1 MPLSP
6 VQQEADARRWVRY
19 HVIGFFATIGVVAG
33 LLIVDSKIAQII
45 GDSQMPGFRAILLV
59 SSDLPE
65 IIGLSD
71 RIVVMRGGRIVGAC
85 EGGASEEAVMA
96 LAVGH
101 AAGAAIGRRDEA
113 GAAS

>member
-1 MPLSP
+1 MDTAL
-6 VQQEADARRWVRY
+6 VNGRVLTDAGFEAGKA
-19 HVIGFFATIGVVAG
+19 VV
-33 LLIVDSKIAQII
+33 V
-45 GDSQMPGFRAILLV
+45 V

-101 AAGAAIGRRDEA
+101 AAEVAIEPAEVG
-113 GAAS
+113 S